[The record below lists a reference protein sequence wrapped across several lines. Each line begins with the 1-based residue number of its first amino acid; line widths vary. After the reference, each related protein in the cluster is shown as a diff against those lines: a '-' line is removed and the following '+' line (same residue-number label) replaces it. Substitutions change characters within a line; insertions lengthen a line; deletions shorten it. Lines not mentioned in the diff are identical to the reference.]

1 MMKFEVALAASNGER
16 PPPRAASY
24 IVLVYL
30 LCSGLW
36 IIVEPLLVRQLFSP
50 AALSDRLV
58 GILVDCIF
66 VAASAI
72 VLFIL
77 VTRDRRRLRDAGVAL
92 DRKMQANKRR
102 DRQIER
108 IARICH

>member
-1 MMKFEVALAASNGER
+1 MMKFEVALTARGGGRSPLLAVSATSNSNGER

-50 AALSDRLV
+50 AALSDLLV

-72 VLFIL
+72 VLFM
-77 VTRDRRRLRDAGVAL
+77 LR
-92 DRKMQANKRR
+92 
-102 DRQIER
+102 
-108 IARICH
+108 ARSCFSYW